1 MNNSIKA
8 ISRIYAAIIKIHVMT
23 GDCVVIKS
31 SSVLGMDFTGVT
43 HVSDLITRLQNGLLQ
58 DTDAPR
64 ITDFVRNATL
74 ETISEEVH
82 LFDDFQFS
90 CCGWLRLSLIADL
103 EGTEPICLLTL
114 FDVNMEKK
122 VEQQRQKELE
132 RNNRLLKEALAVANH
147 ANQAKTTFL
156 NSMSHD
162 IRTPMN
168 AIIGFTSLA
177 AAHIDNRDAVADYL
191 KKITISS
198 NHLLSLINDV
208 LDMSRIESGRT
219 KLDEREVSLP
229 DVIHDLRAI
238 VHSNLQAKQIDF
250 FIDTQDVIHECVIVD
265 KLRLNQVLLNI
276 LGNAIKFTPSNG
288 TISMRVIET
297 PCSNPEY
304 AEYEFRIKDTGIGM
318 SAEYQK
324 HIFEPFSREE
334 TATVSGIQGSGL
346 GMAITKNIV
355 DMMNGAIAVSSE
367 EGKGSEFTVILD
379 LKKCGDAVSQEPI
392 PELKGIHTL
401 VADDDFNTCS
411 SVCKMLSTIGMR
423 PEWTT
428 SGKEAVLRTRYAN
441 ESADAFKAFIID
453 WLMPDMNGI
462 EVVRR
467 IRKEVGDNTPI
478 IILTAYD
485 WTSIE
490 EEAREAGVTGFC
502 SKPLFLSEL
511 REVLCRPFV
520 KEQPKVQEEETI
532 DVAFFAGKR
541 ILVAEDNAL
550 NRELLEEMLS
560 EYGILLEMAN
570 NGKEA
575 VSLYESRPAGYYD
588 LIISDIQMPVMD
600 GYALSYSI
608 RSLDDKVKASIPIL
622 ALTANAFEE
631 DRQRIMDAQMNG
643 HLTKPI
649 NIAEVLN
656 AIREVLE

>member
-1 MNNSIKA
+1 MNNSIRA
-8 ISRIYAAIIKIHVMT
+8 ISRIFTAIVKINVKT
-23 GDCVVIKS
+23 GECVVIKNGHPQG
-31 SSVLGMDFTGVT
+31 VDVTGVE
-43 HVSDLITRLQNGLLQ
+43 HVDALAERLKENLQN
-58 DTDAPR
+58 DNDAQR
-64 ITDFVRNATL
+64 ITDFVGKATL
-74 ETISEEVH
+74 ENICYLH
-82 LFDDFQFS
+82 LNEDFQFR
-90 CCGWLRLSLIADL
+90 CCGWLRLSLIADF
-103 EGTEPICLLTL
+103 EQETPICLLTM
-114 FDVNMEKK
+114 FDIDEEKRAK
-122 VEQQRQKELE
+122 LRKQIELE
-132 RNNRLLKEALAVANH
+132 RNNKLLKEALAVANH
-147 ANQAKTTFL
+147 ASQAKTTFL

-177 AAHIDNRDAVADYL
+177 AAHIDNRDAVAEYL
-191 KKITISS
+191 KKITVSS

-229 DVIHDLRAI
+229 DVIHDLRSI
-238 VHSNLQAKQIDF
+238 VHSNVQAKQLDF
-250 FIDTQDVIHECVIVD
+250 FIDTQDVVHENVIVD

-276 LGNAIKFTPSNG
+276 LGNAIKFTPTRG
-288 TISMRVIET
+288 TISMRVIEN
-297 PCSNPEY
+297 PCQNPDF

-355 DMMNGAIAVSSE
+355 EMMNGAIAVSSE

-379 LKKCGDAVSQEPI
+379 LKKCGDPVSQEAI

-411 SVCKMLSTIGMR
+411 SVCKMLTTIGMR

-490 EEAREAGVTGFC
+490 EEARAAGVTGFC

-511 REVLCRPFV
+511 REVLSRPFV
-520 KEQPKVQEEETI
+520 KEEKKNEPEEHAA
-532 DVAFFAGKR
+532 DKSFFEGKR
-541 ILVAEDNAL
+541 ILLVEDNEL
-550 NRELLEEMLS
+550 NRELASEMLG
-560 EYGILLEMAN
+560 EFGLLIEMAH

-575 VSLYESRPAGYYD
+575 LERFESQSAGYYD
-588 LIISDIQMPVMD
+588 LILSDIQMPVMD
-600 GYALSYSI
+600 GYALSHAI
-608 RSLDDKVKASIPIL
+608 RSLDDKEKASIPIL

-631 DRQRIMDAQMNG
+631 DRQRIIDAQMNG

-649 NIAEVLN
+649 NICDVLS

>member
-1 MNNSIKA
+1 
-8 ISRIYAAIIKIHVMT
+8 
-23 GDCVVIKS
+23 
-31 SSVLGMDFTGVT
+31 
-43 HVSDLITRLQNGLLQ
+43 
-58 DTDAPR
+58 
-64 ITDFVRNATL
+64 
-74 ETISEEVH
+74 
-82 LFDDFQFS
+82 
-90 CCGWLRLSLIADL
+90 
-103 EGTEPICLLTL
+103 
-114 FDVNMEKK
+114 
-122 VEQQRQKELE
+122 
-132 RNNRLLKEALAVANH
+132 
-147 ANQAKTTFL
+147 
-156 NSMSHD
+156 
-162 IRTPMN
+162 
-168 AIIGFTSLA
+168 
-177 AAHIDNRDAVADYL
+177 
-191 KKITISS
+191 
-198 NHLLSLINDV
+198 
-208 LDMSRIESGRT
+208 
-219 KLDEREVSLP
+219 
-229 DVIHDLRAI
+229 
-238 VHSNLQAKQIDF
+238 
-250 FIDTQDVIHECVIVD
+250 
-265 KLRLNQVLLNI
+265 
-276 LGNAIKFTPSNG
+276 
-288 TISMRVIET
+288 
-297 PCSNPEY
+297 
-304 AEYEFRIKDTGIGM
+304 M

-532 DVAFFAGKR
+532 DGTFFAGKR
-541 ILVAEDNAL
+541 ILVAEDNEL
-550 NRELLEEMLS
+550 NRELIEELLS
-560 EYGILLEMAN
+560 EYGLLLEMAN

-649 NIAEVLN
+649 NITEVLN